1 MKTAPPLPS
10 RRRAF
15 TLIEVMIAV
24 VITMLLAVSLYR
36 FLSTSLDAIA
46 STTEMTVEQEKLG
59 AFINYVEGQLHD
71 IPPKGQ
77 GLLLGTANKFHDL
90 SSDEMQWLCR
100 PGQGTLTT
108 AAAGEFKVTLM
119 LRPQSE
125 TSRVY
130 DLGLRRRPVTGNDKE
145 VNWVPLLRDV
155 AAVEVRYFHPQLN
168 AYIER
173 WNDQNTRP
181 LLVKISIWKTK
192 DSQPLTAVL
201 TIPAAQVQQ

>member
-1 MKTAPPLPS
+1 
-10 RRRAF
+10 
-15 TLIEVMIAV
+15 
-24 VITMLLAVSLYR
+24 
-36 FLSTSLDAIA
+36 
-46 STTEMTVEQEKLG
+46 
-59 AFINYVEGQLHD
+59 
-71 IPPKGQ
+71 
-77 GLLLGTANKFHDL
+77 
-90 SSDEMQWLCR
+90 MQWLCR

-108 AAAGEFKVTLM
+108 AAIGEFKVTLM

-155 AAVEVRYFHPQLN
+155 AAMEIRYFHPQLN

-192 DSQPLTAVL
+192 DSPPLTAVL

>member
-1 MKTAPPLPS
+1 MNTDSPLQP
-10 RRRAF
+10 RRAF
-15 TLIEVMIAV
+15 TLIEVMVAV

-36 FLSTSLDAIA
+36 FLSVSLEAIA
-46 STTEMTVEQEKLG
+46 STTETTMEQEKLG
-59 AFINYVEGQLHD
+59 AFFDYVEAQLHD

-90 SSDEMQWLCR
+90 SSDEMQLLCR
-100 PGQGTLTT
+100 PGSGTLTT
-108 AAAGEFKVTLM
+108 AAIGEYKVTLM

-130 DLGLRRRPVTGNDKE
+130 DLGLRRRPVDGNDKE

-155 AAVEVRYFHPQLN
+155 AALEIRYYHPQLN

-181 LLVKISIWKTK
+181 MLVKISLWKTK
-192 DSQPLTAVL
+192 DSLPLTAVL